1 MAGRQPHSRAPPP
14 SHMTA
19 HHREIQGLL
28 LDQKEMSAM
37 HATLK
42 QELAAAD
49 QELRKLSAAA
59 RKFREERE
67 SQIKELYEKSLKLE
81 TEVRAIEALN
91 SEHTQVI
98 GDIQK
103 LTESKIQLTAQF
115 KVLDTELSR
124 VKMDASQV
132 PEIQAD
138 VDKMEQELQKGR
150 AAVEYEKKT
159 RAANLELNE
168 AMDRK
173 MNSLQHDIEMLRAEL
188 ANAEKRARE
197 AAAASNPDLGYTGN
211 YESRSMAYGRGPYSV
226 QYSMHQG
233 QLMADSAS
241 LALYGRS
248 VSHDPFDAQQ
258 PHVRKG

>member
-1 MAGRQPHSRAPPP
+1 
-14 SHMTA
+14 
-19 HHREIQGLL
+19 
-28 LDQKEMSAM
+28 MSAM

-49 QELRKLSAAA
+49 QELRKLTAAA

-103 LTESKIQLTAQF
+103 LTESKIQFTAQL

-132 PEIQAD
+132 PEIQAY

-150 AAVEYEKKT
+150 AAVEFERKT

-188 ANAEKRARE
+188 ANAEKRVRA
-197 AAAASNPDLGYTGN
+197 AAAASNPGMQFLTVPLKSVLPVQSMHYLGYTGN

-241 LALYGRS
+241 LALYGRPC
-248 VSHDPFDAQQ
+248 SHDPFDAQQ